1 MQSPSILSARTR
13 RSIAAVTLLALAT
26 AAAPHL
32 KAQSLL
38 GSRSSMLRQNEAARE
53 HDYSYLRTSSDVYR
67 FVERGLLVKLRGN
80 SDYAL
85 ASGYVSF
92 PYARPEVKLFV
103 ERLSDQYR
111 AACGERLVVTSLTR
125 PMDRQPANASHLSVH
140 PTGMALDLRRSA
152 RASCRQWLESTL
164 LLLEDK
170 NVLEATREKHPPHYH
185 VSLFPNQYL
194 RYLDSKDELPRIQ
207 VAKVEK
213 VEEDEAPKSTSSSK
227 SKVAKASSRS
237 KKYKVG
243 RGDTLWEI
251 AQRHGVSVTT
261 IKKANGIRSSRLR
274 PGQTLSIPTR

>member
-1 MQSPSILSARTR
+1 MQSPSILSPRARR
-13 RSIAAVTLLALAT
+13 LIAAVSLLALAI
-26 AAAPHL
+26 ASAPHL

-67 FVERGLLVKLRGN
+67 FVDRGLLVKLRGN

-111 AACGERLVVTSLTR
+111 EACGERLVVTSLTR

-140 PTGMALDLRRSA
+140 PTGMALDLRRSS
-152 RASCRQWLESTL
+152 RASCRQWLEATL
-164 LLLEDK
+164 LLLEEK
-170 NVLEATREKHPPHYH
+170 SVLEATRENHPPHYH

-194 RYLDSKDELPRIQ
+194 RYLDSKDVPRIQ
-207 VAKVEK
+207 IAKAEK
-213 VEEDEAPKSTSSSK
+213 EDAPRSTSSSK
-227 SKVAKASSRS
+227 SKVAKASTRS

>member
-1 MQSPSILSARTR
+1 MQSPSILSPRTR
-13 RSIAAVTLLALAT
+13 RRIAAVSLLALAT
-26 AAAPHL
+26 ASAPHL

-38 GSRSSMLRQNEAARE
+38 GSRASMLRQNEAARE

-67 FVERGLLVKLRGN
+67 FVDRGLLVRLKGN

-111 AACGERLVVTSLTR
+111 EACGERLVVTSLTR

-164 LLLEDK
+164 LLLEEK

-194 RYLDSKDELPRIQ
+194 RYLDSKDELPRVQI
-207 VAKVEK
+207 AK
-213 VEEDEAPKSTSSSK
+213 DETPKSGSSSSK
-227 SKVAKASSRS
+227 SGVARSTSRS

-251 AQRHGVSVTT
+251 AQRHGVSVTH
-261 IKKANGIRSSRLR
+261 IKKANGIRSSRLQ
-274 PGQTLSIPTR
+274 PGQVLSIPTR

>member
-1 MQSPSILSARTR
+1 MQSPSILSPRTCR
-13 RSIAAVTLLALAT
+13 IAAVSLLALAV

-38 GSRSSMLRQNEAARE
+38 GSRASMLRQNEAARE

-67 FVERGLLVKLRGN
+67 FVDRGLLVKLKGN

-111 AACGERLVVTSLTR
+111 DACGERLVVTSLTR

-140 PTGMALDLRRSA
+140 PTGMALDLRRSS

-207 VAKVEK
+207 VAKVE
-213 VEEDEAPKSTSSSK
+213 EDEAPKSNSSSSK

-251 AQRHGVSVTT
+251 AQRHGVSVTH
-261 IKKANGIRSSRLR
+261 IKKANRISSSRLR
-274 PGQTLSIPTR
+274 PGQVLSIPTR

>member
-1 MQSPSILSARTR
+1 MQSPSILSPRTR
-13 RSIAAVTLLALAT
+13 RRIAAVSLLALAT
-26 AAAPHL
+26 ASAPHL

-38 GSRSSMLRQNEAARE
+38 GSRASLLRQNEAARE

-67 FVERGLLVKLRGN
+67 FVDRGLLVRLKGN

-111 AACGERLVVTSLTR
+111 EACGERLVVTSLTR

-194 RYLDSKDELPRIQ
+194 RYLDSRDALPKAQIAKNGSQ
-207 VAKVEK
+207 SGVAT
-213 VEEDEAPKSTSSSK
+213 AST
-227 SKVAKASSRS
+227 R
-237 KKYKVG
+237 KYKVG
-243 RGDTLWEI
+243 RGDTLWDI
-251 AQRHGVSVTT
+251 AQRHGVSVTH
-261 IKKANGIRSSRLR
+261 IKKANGIRSSRLQ
-274 PGQTLSIPTR
+274 PGQVLSIPSR

>member
-1 MQSPSILSARTR
+1 MQSPSILSPRTR
-13 RSIAAVTLLALAT
+13 RSIAAVSLLALAI
-26 AAAPHL
+26 AATPHL

-53 HDYSYLRTSSDVYR
+53 HDYSYLHTSSDVYR
-67 FVERGLLVKLRGN
+67 FVERGLLVKLKGN

-111 AACGERLVVTSLTR
+111 EACGERLVVTSLTR

-207 VAKVEK
+207 IAKA
-213 VEEDEAPKSTSSSK
+213 EEETPKSSSSSK

>member
-1 MQSPSILSARTR
+1 MQSPSILSLRTR
-13 RSIAAVTLLALAT
+13 RRLTAVTLLALAAT
-26 AAAPHL
+26 SAPHL
-32 KAQSLL
+32 TAQSLL
-38 GSRSSMLRQNEAARE
+38 GSRTSMLRQNEAARE

-67 FVERGLLVKLRGN
+67 FVDRGLLVKLRGN

-111 AACGERLVVTSLTR
+111 EACGEKLVVTSLTR

-140 PTGMALDLRRSA
+140 PTGMALDLRRSS

-164 LLLEDK
+164 LLLEEK

-194 RYLDSKDELPRIQ
+194 RYLDSRDVPRIQ
-207 VAKVEK
+207 IA
-213 VEEDEAPKSTSSSK
+213 KSTSSSSS
-227 SKVAKASSRS
+227 SKATVARSASRT

>member
-1 MQSPSILSARTR
+1 MQSPSILSPRTS
-13 RSIAAVTLLALAT
+13 RSIAAVSLLALAI
-26 AAAPHL
+26 ASAPHL

-53 HDYSYLRTSSDVYR
+53 HDYSYLQTSSDVYR
-67 FVERGLLVKLRGN
+67 FVERGLLVKLKGN

-194 RYLDSKDELPRIQ
+194 RYLDGKDELPRIQ
-207 VAKVEK
+207 VAKA
-213 VEEDEAPKSTSSSK
+213 EETSSK

-243 RGDTLWEI
+243 RGDTLWDI

-261 IKKANGIRSSRLR
+261 IKKANGIRSSRLH

>member
-1 MQSPSILSARTR
+1 MQSPSILRPWTHR
-13 RSIAAVTLLALAT
+13 PIAAVSLLALAL
-26 AAAPHL
+26 ASAPHL

-38 GSRSSMLRQNEAARE
+38 GSRASMLRQNEAARE
-53 HDYSYLRTSSDVYR
+53 HDYSYLHTSSDVYR
-67 FVERGLLVKLRGN
+67 FVERGLLVKLKGS

-111 AACGERLVVTSLTR
+111 EACGERLVVTSLTR

-194 RYLDSKDELPRIQ
+194 RYLDSKDALPRIQ
-207 VAKVEK
+207 IAKAEA
-213 VEEDEAPKSTSSSK
+213 EETPKSTSSSK
-227 SKVAKASSRS
+227 KSTVAKAPSRS

-251 AQRHGVSVTT
+251 AQRHGVTVTT

>member
-1 MQSPSILSARTR
+1 MQSPSILSPRTR
-13 RSIAAVTLLALAT
+13 RPIAAVSLLALAV

-32 KAQSLL
+32 TAQSLL

-67 FVERGLLVKLRGN
+67 FVDRGLLVKLRGN

-111 AACGERLVVTSLTR
+111 EACGEKLVVTSLTR

-140 PTGMALDLRRSA
+140 PTGMALDLRRSS
-152 RASCRQWLESTL
+152 RASCRQWLEATL
-164 LLLEDK
+164 LLLEEK
-170 NVLEATREKHPPHYH
+170 SVLEATREKHPPHYH

-194 RYLDSKDELPRIQ
+194 RYLDSKDVPRIQ
-207 VAKVEK
+207 VAK
-213 VEEDEAPKSTSSSK
+213 STSSSSSK
-227 SKVAKASSRS
+227 STVAKASSRS

>member
-1 MQSPSILSARTR
+1 MQSPSILSPRTR
-13 RSIAAVTLLALAT
+13 RRLTAVTLLALAAT
-26 AAAPHL
+26 TAPHL

-67 FVERGLLVKLRGN
+67 FVDRGLLVKLRGN
-80 SDYAL
+80 SDFAL

-111 AACGERLVVTSLTR
+111 EACGEKLVVTSLTR

-140 PTGMALDLRRSA
+140 PTGMALDLRRSS
-152 RASCRQWLESTL
+152 RASCRQWLEATL
-164 LLLEDK
+164 LLLEEK
-170 NVLEATREKHPPHYH
+170 NILEATREKHPPHYH

-194 RYLDSKDELPRIQ
+194 RYLDSKDVPSIQ
-207 VAKVEK
+207 IAKAEK
-213 VEEDEAPKSTSSSK
+213 EDAPKSVSSSK

>member
-1 MQSPSILSARTR
+1 MQSPSILSPRMC
-13 RSIAAVTLLALAT
+13 RSFAAVSLVALTLASAS
-26 AAAPHL
+26 HL
-32 KAQSLL
+32 EAQSLL

-53 HDYSYLRTSSDVYR
+53 HDYSYLHTSSDVYR
-67 FVERGLLVKLRGN
+67 FVERGLLVKLKGN

-111 AACGERLVVTSLTR
+111 EACGERLVVTSLTR

-164 LLLEDK
+164 LLLEEK

-207 VAKVEK
+207 IAKA
-213 VEEDEAPKSTSSSK
+213 EEETPKSTSSSK

-237 KKYKVG
+237 KRYKVG

>member
-1 MQSPSILSARTR
+1 MQSPSILSPRMCR
-13 RSIAAVTLLALAT
+13 GFAAVSLVALTFAS
-26 AAAPHL
+26 ASHL
-32 KAQSLL
+32 EAQSLL

-53 HDYSYLRTSSDVYR
+53 HDYSYLHTSSDVYR
-67 FVERGLLVKLRGN
+67 FVERGLLVKLKGN

-111 AACGERLVVTSLTR
+111 EACGERLVVTSLTR

-164 LLLEDK
+164 LLLEEK

-207 VAKVEK
+207 IAKA
-213 VEEDEAPKSTSSSK
+213 EEETPKSTSSSK

-237 KKYKVG
+237 KRYKVG

>member
-1 MQSPSILSARTR
+1 MQRPSILSARTSR
-13 RSIAAVTLLALAT
+13 IAAVSLLALAT
-26 AAAPHL
+26 AAVPHL

-67 FVERGLLVKLRGN
+67 FVDRGLLVKLKGN

-111 AACGERLVVTSLTR
+111 SACGERLVVTSLTR
-125 PMDRQPANASHLSVH
+125 PLDRQPANASHLSVH
-140 PTGMALDLRRSA
+140 PTGMALDLRRSS

-194 RYLDSKDELPRIQ
+194 RYLDSKDALPKIQ
-207 VAKVEK
+207 VAKADA
-213 VEEDEAPKSTSSSK
+213 DETPKSSSK
-227 SKVAKASSRS
+227 STVAKASSRS